1 MVSLQPMLLACPTAT
16 LRARAERLAMG
27 LAGAAAT
34 PTPSTHSPPT
44 SPHASEAGP
53 RTLHPAA
60 KRRALVP
67 AVEAGLPGP
76 EHGTHGLSGG
86 PTGVALTPE
95 AVQEAMELFA
105 RQPAFLAVPPARLCG
120 CCQLLSQQLR
130 CTPQAACRALARLRP
145 GELDRLLQAPPGA
158 VVRAWRGLSGALQ
171 TLAVV
176 PEGQRPAGGGQGPGR
191 GPAHGGLAA
200 GDSALEAGQVDEA
213 REQESPEG
221 KEGGTLFTEGMG
233 QHGATG
239 RAGRAVSGR
248 QPAAS
253 TSDAP
258 RLYNGT
264 DSAEDGT
271 DAAPVATPYPAPRRP
286 PPPPP
291 PAYRVLQP
299 EDVQRMVLLC
309 PQLLMVPP
317 AALLHA
323 AGHLRALLGISRAAA
338 LRRLLVRSPRL
349 LLLPRGH
356 ADASLRALCSS
367 LSLRRDHAARLAL
380 QQPNLLKWEPR
391 ELDEKLYGMSS
402 ELEMSP
408 GDVVRLVRNAPSLLA
423 MSVDNL
429 AAKLRALQELL
440 ATHGSE
446 EVRHVVLR
454 QPGVLSMSSAAVG
467 LKLRQLQ
474 QGLGL
479 KAAEEGLA
487 VARRMA
493 LDEPTLLTCDLS
505 RVAQRMASVA
515 VVLGTEDLARVRGVV
530 RACPRLLVVQPG
542 ALRHK
547 VGELKFALRVAHRVV
562 CALVLAR
569 PDVVFAGLGRV
580 VEAVEGVERDGRALG
595 QGQGREGRARQ
606 QRRAVVEWMAANPRK
621 WHLPRD

>member
-27 LAGAAAT
+27 LADT
-34 PTPSTHSPPT
+34 PAPPTTNTHSTPT
-44 SPHASEAGP
+44 SPHAIKAGP
-53 RTLHPAA
+53 RTLHPASQH
-60 KRRALVP
+60 RALVP
-67 AVEAGLPGP
+67 PAEAGLPGP
-76 EHGTHGLSGG
+76 VHPTPGLSAG
-86 PTGVALTPE
+86 PTGIPLTPE
-95 AVQEAMELFA
+95 AVQEALGLLA
-105 RQPAFLAVPPARLCG
+105 RQPAFLVVPPARLCG
-120 CCQLLSQQLR
+120 CCHLLSQQLQ

-158 VVRAWRGLSGALQ
+158 VLRAWRGLAGALQ
-171 TLAVV
+171 TLAVG
-176 PEGQRPAGGGQGPGR
+176 PAGQRPAGGGQARGW
-191 GPAHGGLAA
+191 GPAHGGL
-200 GDSALEAGQVDEA
+200 EAGNNGVEDWQVDEVRA
-213 REQESPEG
+213 QERTEG
-221 KEGGTLFTEGMG
+221 REGG
-233 QHGATG
+233 AWD
-239 RAGRAVSGR
+239 ASGVGPQGGHAR

-253 TSDAP
+253 APDAP
-258 RLYNGT
+258 SVHGGV
-264 DSAEDGT
+264 DSAADGT
-271 DAAPVATPYPAPRRP
+271 AAAPAAAPYQAPRHR

-291 PAYRVLQP
+291 PAYRVLQL

-323 AGHLRALLGISRAAA
+323 AGHLRALLGISRPPA

-356 ADASLRALCSS
+356 ADASLRAVCSS
-367 LSLRRDHAARLAL
+367 LSLHRDHAARLAL
-380 QQPNLLKWEPR
+380 QQPNLLKWEPW

-402 ELEMSP
+402 ELGMSP
-408 GDVVRLVRNAPSLLA
+408 GDVARLVRNAPSLLA

-429 AAKLRALQELL
+429 GAKMRALQELL

-454 QPGVLSMSSAAVG
+454 QPGVLTMSSASVG

-479 KAAEEGLA
+479 KAGEEGLG

-493 LDEPTLLTCDLS
+493 LDEPTLLTCDLG

-547 VGELKFALRVAHRVV
+547 VGELKFALRVAHQVA

-580 VEAVEGVERDGRALG
+580 VQAVEEVE
-595 QGQGREGRARQ
+595 REGRALEQEQGQRREGGARQ
-606 QRRAVVEWMAANPRK
+606 RRRAVVEWMAANPRK